1 MSEGQ
6 QKMEDQEA
14 DIADVARAY
23 MDLKSRKNPGT
34 EGMGQVDSKM
44 LSMMPAK
51 SSSSSEGAGVKR
63 EIKMED
69 DGRGAANHDDEGR
82 RRDYRDDDEDGD
94 RRRRRR
100 DDRDRSRERDRDRER
115 RRKSP

>member
-1 MSEGQ
+1 MSDGQ
-6 QKMEDQEA
+6 QKVEDQEA

-34 EGMGQVDSKM
+34 EGMGQVDSRM
-44 LSMMPAK
+44 LAMMPPK
-51 SSSSSEGAGVKR
+51 SSSSETAGVKR

-69 DGRGAANHDDEGR
+69 DGRGEANHEDEGR